1 MNKQPEGREGGVVV
15 AQEPTSREH
24 RLADVFIE
32 LADSLVSGF
41 DLVGLFDDLAS
52 ACVEL
57 LGVAAAGLM
66 LVDPAGRLRVMA
78 SSSERSRLLELLEI
92 QNDEGPCLDCYRDGQ
107 PVVGA
112 DLESDEARWPHFA
125 PEAARVG
132 FGSVYALPMRLRDET
147 IGALNLFHR
156 EPAALSAAGI
166 RLAQALADVATIGI
180 LQQRAIQ
187 RGSDL
192 ADQLQAALNSRLI
205 IEQAKGVLAEREGV
219 DMSAAFERLR
229 RYARGTGRR
238 LSEVAAAVVSGDLT
252 SAEMQS
258 PGKTPRTTRG

>member
-1 MNKQPEGREGGVVV
+1 V

-41 DLVGLFDDLAS
+41 DLVGLLDDLAG

-57 LGVAAAGLM
+57 LGVTAAGLM

-78 SSSERSRLLELLEI
+78 SSSERSRLLELLEV
-92 QNDEGPCLDCYRDGQ
+92 QNDEGPCLDCYRGAQ
-107 PVVGA
+107 PVVVA
-112 DLESDEARWPHFA
+112 DLARDDGRWPRFS
-125 PEAARVG
+125 PEAVRVG
-132 FGSVYALPMRLRDET
+132 FGSVYALPMRLREET

-156 EPAALSAAGI
+156 EPAALAAPGI
-166 RLAQALADVATIGI
+166 RLAQGLADVATIGI

-192 ADQLQAALNSRLI
+192 ADQLQVALNSRLI
-205 IEQAKGVLAEREGV
+205 IEQAKGVLAEREQV
-219 DMSAAFERLR
+219 DMSTAFDRLR
-229 RYARGTGRR
+229 RYARRTGRR
-238 LSEVAAAVVSGDLT
+238 LSEVAAAVVSGELT
-252 SAEMQS
+252 SAEMRS
-258 PGKTPRTTRG
+258 GGKTPRPTRG